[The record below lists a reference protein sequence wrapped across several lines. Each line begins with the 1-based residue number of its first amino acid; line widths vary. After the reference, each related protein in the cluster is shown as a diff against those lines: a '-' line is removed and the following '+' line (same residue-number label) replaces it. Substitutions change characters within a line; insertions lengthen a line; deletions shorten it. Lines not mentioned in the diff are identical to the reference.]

1 MILALALANAT
12 ALAIRQPANSLPGAI
27 LVPSNPK
34 HTMLKIPWSRSY
46 VQIGRGDPENTVTLK
61 EKRVSNK
68 HCVISPMLPREP
80 RDTADRERMLDQLRN
95 SEAAPEVFIED
106 KNSSNGTYVSV
117 TIR

>member
-1 MILALALANAT
+1 L
-12 ALAIRQPANSLPGAI
+12 
-27 LVPSNPK
+27 
-34 HTMLKIPWSRSY
+34 
-46 VQIGRGDPENTVTLK
+46 
-61 EKRVSNK
+61 
-68 HCVISPMLPREP
+68 LPREP